1 MSPRII
7 AVSGNSKLSFVL
19 IESKYMLVLII
30 RTIQL
35 YINNQKK
42 KKATMNVYI
51 QNIEIHFV
59 IKTEM

>member
-42 KKATMNVYI
+42 KATMNVYI